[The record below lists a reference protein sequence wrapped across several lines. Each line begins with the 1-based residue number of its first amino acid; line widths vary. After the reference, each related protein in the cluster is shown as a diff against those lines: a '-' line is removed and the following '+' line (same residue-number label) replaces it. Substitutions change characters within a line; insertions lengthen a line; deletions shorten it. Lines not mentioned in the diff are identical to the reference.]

1 MITGKGGQMS
11 GTYEFLSAQN
21 IVEYLAS
28 RNEIASIINAKAIVE
43 MKEVG
48 DGNLN
53 LVFII
58 KDENGK
64 GIVLKQALPYV
75 RLVGPSWPM
84 SPDRARIEYETTT
97 VHSTSAKH
105 LLPEIYFYDAQ
116 RYIIAMEDLSD
127 HKVWRTALN
136 EGDFNYGAAESIG
149 EYIARVL
156 FATSIFGAGAKA
168 HYQGMARAINPEL
181 CLITEDLVFTEPYF
195 PADRNSYLP
204 ENEIDAKAIEND
216 LQMIAE
222 MGELKYKFMTSAE
235 ALLHGD
241 LHTGSV
247 MVKSDASGNEISTR
261 AFDSEFSFYGPIGF
275 DIGACF
281 ANFYLALAR
290 SIALGREDH
299 SRFISELPAKLWD
312 SFEGNFRAL
321 WPARVDKRVFTDELL
336 EALIEQWRIDAI
348 GYAAAKMVRRIV
360 GLAKVSDIETLD
372 PDVRQ
377 GAARG
382 VLRSAQMLIR
392 ARHVETKIS
401 ALTDQVSAIIFQVRT
416 PRRSK

>member
-1 MITGKGGQMS
+1 MS
-11 GTYEFLSAQN
+11 DSYEFLTAEN
-21 IVEYLAS
+21 IAVYLAS
-28 RNEIASIINAKAIVE
+28 HKEISSVIDAGSIVD

-53 LVFII
+53 VVYIV
-58 KDENGK
+58 KDKQGK
-64 GIVLKQALPYV
+64 GIVLKQSLPYV

-84 SPDRARIEYETTT
+84 SPDRARIEYETTMI
-97 VHSTSAKH
+97 HSLAAKH
-105 LLPEIYFYDAQ
+105 LVPEIYFYDSE

-136 EGDFNYGAAESIG
+136 LGEQHFGSAEAMG

-156 FATSIFGAGAKA
+156 FATSIFGAGAEA
-168 HYQGMARAINPEL
+168 HYKGIARAINPEL

-204 ENEIDAKAIEND
+204 ENKVDAEAIIND
-216 LQMIAE
+216 KQMVQDI
-222 MGELKYKFMTSAE
+222 GELKYKFMTSAE

-247 MVKSDASGNEISTR
+247 MVKSDATGKAISTR

-281 ANFYLALAR
+281 ANFYIALAR
-290 SIALGREDH
+290 ATALGRIEHADY
-299 SRFISELPAKLWD
+299 ISELPEELWRA
-312 SFEGNFRAL
+312 FEKNFRML
-321 WPARVDKRVFTDELL
+321 WPSRVDKRVFSDQLLEELL
-336 EALIEQWRIDAI
+336 AQWKVDAI
-348 GYAAAKMVRRIV
+348 GFAAAKMVRRIV
-360 GLAKVSDIETLD
+360 GLAKTSDIETLE
-372 PDVRQ
+372 PNLRI

-382 VLRSAQMLIR
+382 VLRAAQLAVR
-392 ARHVETKIS
+392 ERHSNTDIPSLTQKMRKI
-401 ALTDQVSAIIFQVRT
+401 IEEVRT
-416 PRRSK
+416 SGEK